1 MMQKKMRENGFY
13 IPQQPF
19 SIFVSSL
26 DSCRRRAL
34 GISANAIGISVASLT
49 IPYLL
54 LNALTSKKT
63 ENFNSKDK
71 QLYEKVYFE
80 EYKKENIKIL

>member
-1 MMQKKMRENGFY
+1 MILLLVLVLNYEDLSIKGKAFYDAKK
-13 IPQQPF
+13 
-19 SIFVSSL
+19 
-26 DSCRRRAL
+26 DSRKWILYPPATL
-34 GISANAIGISVASLT
+34 GISASLI

-54 LNALTSKKT
+54 LRALTSKKT

-80 EYKKENIKIL
+80 EYKKRKY